1 MCFSLSF
8 FLFSFRKMK
17 NAQVLPVV
25 VGITLC
31 TASAALFYKWYKTR
45 NAKQDVVDGPPRP
58 RFKPKPKQKQN
69 ETKIDVTIPNETV
82 QLVMG
87 RSGANI
93 KSIEERCGVKI
104 TFRDKDG
111 KTQICEIT
119 GTYESVMQAAT
130 SVNDE
135 IRRAQCVT
143 EDVVIPKST
152 HEKISLKILKDI
164 CHQTATKIRIDGGLE
179 DKTKRKLEIT
189 GSFPNVQKAK
199 RLIEEQVRLDAVE
212 RENKPKREPRY
223 NQKNS
228 PINSSV
234 ESLSKQSCKS
244 H

>member
-1 MCFSLSF
+1 
-8 FLFSFRKMK
+8 MK

-45 NAKQDVVDGPPRP
+45 NTKQDVVDGAPRP
-58 RFKPKPKQKQN
+58 KFKLKGKQKQTN
-69 ETKIDVTIPNETV
+69 TKVDVTIPNDTV

-93 KSIEERCGVKI
+93 KSIEERSGVKI

-111 KTQICEIT
+111 NSQICEIT
-119 GTYESVMQAAT
+119 GTYESVMQAAGA
-130 SVNDE
+130 VNDE
-135 IRRAQCVT
+135 IRRSQCVT
-143 EDVVIPKST
+143 EDVVIPKTT
-152 HEKISLKILKDI
+152 HEKISLKILKEI

-179 DKTKRKLEIT
+179 DKTKRKLQIT

-199 RLIEEQVRLDAVE
+199 RLIEEQVRLDAAE
-212 RENKPKREPRY
+212 LKNECKREPRH
-223 NQKNS
+223 NQKTS
-228 PINSSV
+228 PINSSM
-234 ESLSKQSCKS
+234 ESLSKQSCNS